1 MTRARALAGLVVALA
16 LATSACGAW
25 KRFAYS
31 GPGRD
36 DWQQPERV
44 VAALALAP
52 GARVADLGAGGG
64 YFTFRLADAVG
75 PSGVVYAV
83 DVDPDM
89 LSYLRERAAAEK
101 RANVVVIDAAY
112 DDPRLPDG
120 DVDLV
125 LVVNTYHHLRGRI
138 AYFGRVKRALR
149 PGGRLAI
156 IELAEGGFPAG
167 HFTSPEVIRDELEAA
182 GYALAAQHDF
192 LERQSFLVFTPS
204 P

>member
-1 MTRARALAGLVVALA
+1 MSRRALLCASLALA

-36 DWQQPERV
+36 EWQQPERV
-44 VAALALAP
+44 IAALALAP

-75 PSGVVYAV
+75 PSGLVYAV

-89 LSYLRERAAAEK
+89 LSYLRERAAAEQ
-101 RANVVVIDAAY
+101 RANVVVVEAAY
-112 DDPRLPDG
+112 DDPRLPEAG
-120 DVDLV
+120 VELV
-125 LVVNTYHHLRGRI
+125 LVVNTYHHLEGRV
-138 AYFGRVKRALR
+138 AYFERVKQALR

-156 IELAEGGFPAG
+156 IELREGGFPAG
-167 HFTSPEVIRDELEAA
+167 HFTSPEVIQSELEAA
-182 GYALAAQHDF
+182 GYALAARHDF
-192 LERQSFLVFTPS
+192 LERQSFLVFTR
-204 P
+204 